1 MEYFDK
7 VFKHFERDGRIHASF
22 KIDDKIYSFEKD
34 SMDMISMVI
43 WDSEEEYLENFEEMS
58 E

>member
-22 KIDDKIYSFEKD
+22 KIDDKIYQYSLKEQNTPT
-34 SMDMISMVI
+34 S
-43 WDSEEEYLENFEEMS
+43 
-58 E
+58 